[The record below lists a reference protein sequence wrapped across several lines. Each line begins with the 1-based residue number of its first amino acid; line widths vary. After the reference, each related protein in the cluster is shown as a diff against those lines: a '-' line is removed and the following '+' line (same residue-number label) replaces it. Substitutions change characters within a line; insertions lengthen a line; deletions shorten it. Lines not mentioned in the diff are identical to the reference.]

1 MSGLGHYND
10 FTILRFLE
18 FGALLDGGE
27 WGELKLAKRCIPDG
41 AKAGDTVRVFLYTDS
56 EDQPAVTTDAPLC
69 EVGDFALLECLEVNN
84 YGAFLDWGIPKD
96 LMVPFRE
103 QKQKMETGR
112 QYMVYVYVDESSKRI
127 VASSKIERFL
137 DQTFP
142 RFEEG
147 QEVKIK
153 ICGQNDLGYKAIIEG
168 THSGILYRNEIFRKL
183 RIGEESTAFVKK
195 VREDDKI
202 DLILDR
208 PGPKK
213 VDALSQKILDTLAD
227 RGGFINVTDKSDPE
241 FISMLFGVSK
251 KTYKKAA
258 GALYKARMIRI
269 EDDGIYLNSETR
281 SGSKK

>member
-41 AKAGDTVRVFLYTDS
+41 AKAGDAVRVFLYTDS

-69 EVGDFALLECLEVNN
+69 EVCDFALLECLEVNN

-103 QKQKMETGR
+103 QKQKMEPGR

-281 SGSKK
+281 SGGKK